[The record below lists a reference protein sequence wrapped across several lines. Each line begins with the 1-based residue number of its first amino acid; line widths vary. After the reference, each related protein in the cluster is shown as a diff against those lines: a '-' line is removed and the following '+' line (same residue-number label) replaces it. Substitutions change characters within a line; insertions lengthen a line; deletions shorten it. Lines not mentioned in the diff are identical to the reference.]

1 MSVRLRQILAALAG
15 LGGAAVFATFIY
27 VEQTVKKQAYI
38 PVIALAVAAVAA
50 QLRPLGAQLLARGL
64 WWSNLV
70 LGVLLCV
77 TGNGREVGI
86 GAALAAGCGAA
97 LVVADRRAL
106 AEASEGAGYRPVAY
120 AGTLQLLMVLA
131 LADAQTLGLFALI
144 FYPEGQGAPLALGA
158 LGLLA
163 GFVGLYRLSLAG
175 VAATMATSLGVLL
188 ALATRA
194 MRIDRDLVAPL
205 MALSAVQLAVPLPML
220 ASMALRRPLPAPPAR
235 LRGRL
240 ADAVVVAL
248 VVGAVAWGYFRR
260 MR

>member
-1 MSVRLRQILAALAG
+1 MSVRMRQILAALAG
-15 LGGAAVFATFIY
+15 LGGAGVFAAFIFAK
-27 VEQTVKKQAYI
+27 EHVKKQAYV
-38 PVIALAVAAVAA
+38 PVVALVVAAVAA

-70 LGVLLCV
+70 LGVLLCA
-77 TGNGREVGI
+77 TGNGPEEGI
-86 GAALAAGCGAA
+86 GEALAAGCGVA

-144 FYPEGQGAPLALGA
+144 FYPQAQSVLLGVGA

-163 GFVGLYRLSLAG
+163 GFAGLYRLSLAG
-175 VAATMATSLGVLL
+175 VAATMATSLGVLV
-188 ALATRA
+188 ALATQAVRV
-194 MRIDRDLVAPL
+194 DRDLDAPL
-205 MALSAVQLAVPLPML
+205 MVISAVQLAVPLPML
-220 ASMALRRPLPAPPAR
+220 ASIALRRPLPAPPAR

-260 MR
+260 VR